1 MRGARPSRRPRHSR
15 ERSRAGRKNGAS
27 QSRRAEGPGGDK
39 RSQVRRGDGAAG
51 LPGRRQLREGEFAG
65 PRGHQELPTAG
76 RKQTRALSAAASR
89 PCARRGGARAGVGGR
104 GPLPA
109 PGTVCPFTPGRGASH
124 ADTEGRPASQ
134 GPRSAC
140 ERISLKLCVC
150 GALSPRAGK
159 GFLVTLMSPALTTSP
174 RPGPSHPPNSA
185 EGLRRF
191 PLPTPAGVLP
201 ARGGRC
207 SSSLCRGP
215 VLHNPR
221 PRV

>member
-27 QSRRAEGPGGDK
+27 QSWRAEGPGGDK

-76 RKQTRALSAAASR
+76 RKQTRALSAAALPAVR
-89 PCARRGGARAGVGGR
+89 APRRSPGRGR
-104 GPLPA
+104 GPGAATRAGHSLSLHP
-109 PGTVCPFTPGRGASH
+109 PGV
-124 ADTEGRPASQ
+124 
-134 GPRSAC
+134 GPRTRTPRDAPLPRALVLHVSA
-140 ERISLKLCVC
+140 SASNCVC

-191 PLPTPAGVLP
+191 LLPTPAGVLP

-207 SSSLCRGP
+207 SSSFCRGP